1 MKSSSRA
8 GFTLVEAMMGVAL
21 AAIVGLVLAGIF
33 KAGLDTYNYTMR
45 QSLVL
50 TSYRKAAAG
59 DGPRRGMVWSAQDA
73 VSVAALTAS
82 TLTVNP
88 SAGAALNYTVTGEK
102 LWRSQAGTFQ
112 VQAPAVTGLQ
122 VNYYNL
128 DAAGLVIES
137 TAAASALM
145 ATTLTTLQATG
156 KYKTYVFF
164 SGGLLRNHP

>member
-1 MKSSSRA
+1 MKDPSRA
-8 GFTLVEAMMGVAL
+8 GFTLVEAMMGVSL
-21 AAIVGLVLAGIF
+21 AAIVGLVLAGLF

-50 TSYRKAAAG
+50 TSYRKASAG

-73 VSVAALTAS
+73 VSVAELSAS

-88 SAGAALNYTVTGEK
+88 SAGSALNYTVAGGS
-102 LWRSQAGTFQ
+102 LWRSQAGTFG
-112 VQAPAVTGLQ
+112 VQAPAVTALE

-137 TAAASALM
+137 TAAASATL
-145 ATTLTTLQATG
+145 ATTLTTMQASG